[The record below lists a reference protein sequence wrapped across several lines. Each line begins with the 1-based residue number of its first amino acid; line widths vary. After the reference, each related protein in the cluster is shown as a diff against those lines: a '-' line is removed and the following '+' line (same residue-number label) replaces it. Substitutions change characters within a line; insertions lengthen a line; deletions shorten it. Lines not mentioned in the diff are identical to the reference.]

1 MQIRVEPQPDNSVLN
16 CLATRC
22 QSALMEAYGEPT
34 ITELGAC
41 FHDTSGELMGGIYGT
56 LSGSWLYIDT
66 LWLHESQRGKGMG
79 VQLMQ
84 CIEQAA
90 VSCGVTRAFLGTATY
105 QAPQFYQRL
114 GYTTLVQWQ
123 MPRADYEQF
132 IMVREP
138 LTPYNLPPCPFTI
151 AIPAPDT
158 DTAALEHALRRYNE
172 QFTGPQL
179 TDLVGVVSGHGADE
193 SIVGGIAGW
202 RMGERLLPRFLC
214 AENAE
219 QAAVLV
225 TTLEAQA
232 GDWSIAMTRAEDP
245 TTAAYFQ
252 AAGYM
257 MEAEI
262 EDFPARRTTYLLL
275 KTRA

>member
-1 MQIRVEPQPDNSVLN
+1 MQIRFEPQPDNRVLN

-22 QSALMEAYGEPT
+22 QTALIEAYGEPT
-34 ITELGAC
+34 ITELGA
-41 FHDTSGELMGGIYGT
+41 FIRDADGVLMGGIYGT

-66 LWLHESQRGKGMG
+66 LWLHESHRGRGLG

-84 CIEQAA
+84 CVEQAA
-90 VSCGVTRAFLGTATY
+90 VACGVRRAFLGTATF
-105 QAPQFYQRL
+105 QAPQFYHRL
-114 GYTTLVQWQ
+114 GYTTRAQWH

-138 LTPYNLPPCPFTI
+138 LTPYNLPPCPFSI
-151 AIPAPDT
+151 AMPAHDA
-158 DTAALEHALRRYNE
+158 DTAALEQALRRYNE

-179 TDLVGVVSGHGADE
+179 TDLVGVVSGHNADE
-193 SIVGGIAGW
+193 TIVGGVAGW

-219 QAAVLV
+219 QAVDLV
-225 TTLEAQA
+225 ITLEAHA
-232 GDWSIAMTRAEDP
+232 GDWSIAMTRTEDP

-252 AAGYM
+252 AAGYTIS
-257 MEAEI
+257 AEI
-262 EDFPARRTTYLLL
+262 EDFPAGRTTYLLI

>member
-1 MQIRVEPQPDNSVLN
+1 MQISFEPTPDNTVLN

-22 QSALMEAYGEPT
+22 QTALIEAYGEPT
-34 ITELGAC
+34 ITELGA
-41 FHDTSGELMGGIYGT
+41 FMRNEDGALMGGVYGT

-66 LWLHESQRGKGMG
+66 LWLHESQRGKTLG

-84 CIEQAA
+84 CVEQAA
-90 VSCGVTRAFLGTATY
+90 VGCGIRRAFLGTATY

-114 GYTTLVQWQ
+114 GYTTLAQWH

-132 IMVREP
+132 IMKREP
-138 LTPYNLPPCPFTI
+138 LTPYDLPPCPFSI
-151 AIPAPDT
+151 AMPAPDA

-179 TDLVGVVSGHGADE
+179 TDLVGVVSGLGADKT
-193 SIVGGIAGW
+193 IVGGIAGW

-219 QAAVLV
+219 QAVDLV

-252 AAGYM
+252 AAGYTIG
-257 MEAEI
+257 AEI
-262 EDFPARRTTYLLL
+262 GDFPAGRTTYLLF
-275 KTRA
+275 KTHA